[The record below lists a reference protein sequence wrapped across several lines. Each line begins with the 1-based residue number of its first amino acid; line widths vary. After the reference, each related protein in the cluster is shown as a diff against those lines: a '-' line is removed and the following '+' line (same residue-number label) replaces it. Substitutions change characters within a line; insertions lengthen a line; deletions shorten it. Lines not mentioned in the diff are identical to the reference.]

1 MSVSGF
7 AGTRPPRDEV
17 LPLGLVDWVPLERVH
32 QAVVDADPGRPLAHT
47 QQQTVNLIHDLASE
61 GLFTIGDLTGEGS
74 RFAPWAMTI
83 DQSLQRIRD
92 SYVDGFDNPDYWFWF
107 CRLDLTEAGAA
118 VAQPI
123 EDVLTDA
130 GADAATPPAP
140 PAESP
145 SADRR

>member
-17 LPLGLVDWVPLERVH
+17 LLLGLVDWVPLERMH
-32 QAVVDADPGRPLAHT
+32 QAVVDADPERPPAQT
-47 QQQTVNLIHDLASE
+47 QQQTLNLINDLASE

-92 SYVDGFDNPDYWFWF
+92 VYVDGFDNPDYWFWF
-107 CRLDLTEAGAA
+107 CWLDLTERGQRL
-118 VAQPI
+118 AQPL
-123 EDVLTDA
+123 EDSLTAA
-130 GADAATPPAP
+130 GADTVTPPAP
-140 PAESP
+140 PTESP